1 MPHLLLSLLF
11 ALPFLAACALNGNSA
26 QCNEEL
32 LPQNKDSVL
41 LNEDF
46 IDTAQ
51 LNIRLHPQGAYTD
64 AQKEI
69 AEMRLQFQEHYRC
82 HPSKGWHLSVDE
94 DSLLKQAG
102 IFLEEKIVNSLLPF
116 WYGTEW
122 DFNGITDTP
131 GTGKIAC
138 GYLVSTVLKHCG
150 FNLNRYTLAQQ
161 SAWNEART
169 LQLSDKVKYFE
180 GDYENFA
187 QAFKKVYGDG
197 LYLVGMDYHVG
208 LLLLRK
214 GELLFIHSSYIP
226 PAEAVME
233 KIALSPAFHATRGY
247 HIAEITTN
255 LKLLKKWVL
264 QEKVE
269 VRKDNP

>member
-1 MPHLLLSLLF
+1 MPLTMPHTLLSLLF
-11 ALPFLAACALNGNSA
+11 ALPLLAACSLNGGSA

-32 LPQNKDSVL
+32 LPQNEDSVL

-46 IDTAQ
+46 IDTTE
-51 LNIRLHPQGAYTD
+51 LNIRLHPQGDYSNALN
-64 AQKEI
+64 EI
-69 AEMRLQFQEHYRC
+69 AMMRLEFEH
-82 HPSKGWHLSVDE
+82 KLSAEMNNE

-116 WYGTEW
+116 WYGTAW

-169 LQLSDKVKYFE
+169 LQMSDKVKYFE

-187 QAFKKVYGDG
+187 QKFKEVYGDG

-269 VRKDNP
+269 VRKDN

>member
-1 MPHLLLSLLF
+1 MHSE
-11 ALPFLAACALNGNSA
+11 GSA
-26 QCNEEL
+26 QCSEEFASLNE
-32 LPQNKDSVL
+32 DSMQHD
-41 LNEDF
+41 EDF
-46 IDTAQ
+46 IDTMK
-51 LNIRLHPQGAYTD
+51 LNVRLHPQGEYAD
-64 AQKEI
+64 VLQEI
-69 AEMRLQFQEHYRC
+69 SEMRLYFEKEYRC
-82 HPSKGWHLSVDE
+82 HLSERWHLSLSE
-94 DSLLKQAG
+94 DSFINQAG
-102 IFLEEKIVNSLLPF
+102 FFLEEKIVNAVLPF
-116 WYGTEW
+116 WYGTQW

-131 GTGKIAC
+131 GTGYIAC

-150 FNLNRYTLAQQ
+150 FNLNRYTMAQQ

-169 LQLSDKVKYFE
+169 LQMSDKVKYFE

-187 QAFKKVYGDG
+187 QAFKQVYGDG

-233 KIALSPAFHATRGY
+233 KIALSPAFHATQGY

-255 LKLLKKWVL
+255 LKLMKKWIL
-264 QEKVE
+264 GEKVE